1 MCYELVLSCC
11 IFNIVPNV
19 CLGMDIATVDL
30 INIERFSSRVME
42 LSDYRKKLSDY
53 LCSKM
58 ANVAPNLTTLI
69 GEQVHIIK
77 CVMGFFFSSFL
88 SPPFFIYFIILY
100 YFFNLLIYLFFIIII
115 IIPLL

>member
-69 GEQVHIIK
+69 GEQVHIVK

-88 SPPFFIYFIILY
+88 SPPFFIFYI
-100 YFFNLLIYLFFIIII
+100 LFF
-115 IIPLL
+115 